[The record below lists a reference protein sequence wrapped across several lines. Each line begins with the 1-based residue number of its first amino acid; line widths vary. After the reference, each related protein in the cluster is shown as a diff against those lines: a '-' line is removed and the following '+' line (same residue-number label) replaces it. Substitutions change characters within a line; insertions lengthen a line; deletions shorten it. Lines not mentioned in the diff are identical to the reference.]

1 MDALDD
7 FEDYLYDEMRLFDE
21 VLKDKTYSETKKT
34 FSSSSWWTKCSK
46 DFNVND
52 EKLEKIFEDVKKD
65 RLRKLAKKQS
75 GSGRG
80 SSMYDSK
87 SVRGMGVEISQWRKE
102 QNIGARKIALSRE
115 KAANLES

>member
-1 MDALDD
+1 
-7 FEDYLYDEMRLFDE
+7 MRLFDE

-46 DFNVND
+46 DFNVSD

-87 SVRGMGVEISQWRKE
+87 KRSRDGVRDKPMEKRAKYRRAEDSPQ
-102 QNIGARKIALSRE
+102 QRE
-115 KAANLES
+115 SSESGELK